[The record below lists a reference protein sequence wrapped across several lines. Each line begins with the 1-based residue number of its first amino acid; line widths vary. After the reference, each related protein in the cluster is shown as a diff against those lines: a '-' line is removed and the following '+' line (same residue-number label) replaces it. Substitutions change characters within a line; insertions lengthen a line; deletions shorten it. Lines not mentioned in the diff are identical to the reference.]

1 MSNSSYRTIQL
12 VSPSFDSKL
21 TSLIIDLNFLRKK
34 EMRGTTP
41 APIFFQLK
49 SLFHTLESIGSARI
63 EGNHTTIAE
72 FIENK
77 MDKSKDAPNDATKE
91 IENVEKGLDYIDKK
105 IKRGSRID
113 GAVIRELQKIV
124 VDGLSTSKEGDK
136 TPGEYRDTPL
146 FITGSDHVPP
156 TGVAVRYHM
165 KELAAFINKEDEDRY
180 DLLKIALSH
189 HRFVWIHP
197 FHNGNGRTVRLLTY
211 AQLVSAGFNVD
222 RAGRIINPTAVFCN
236 DRNKYYAHLA
246 AADTGTKEGLLQWCE
261 YVLSGLKI
269 EIEKVDRL
277 TDYAYLSNNILLPA
291 IDFSFDRKLINEIEA
306 GVLRV
311 AVKANDGHG
320 FQAKDIKGLF
330 LGKHMSH
337 VSRYIS
343 QMKDKRLI
351 VPKKE
356 GSRSYLIDFQN
367 NYLIRGVIKMLDQN
381 NFLPLKDEI

>member
-1 MSNSSYRTIQL
+1 MRNSSYQTLQL

-21 TSLIIDLNFLRKK
+21 TSLIIDLDYLRKK
-34 EMRGTTP
+34 EMKGTTP
-41 APIFFQLK
+41 AHIFFQLK

-77 MDKSKDAPNDATKE
+77 MEKTKATADESTKE
-91 IENVEKGLDYIDKK
+91 IENVEKALNYIDKT
-105 IKRGSRID
+105 IKNGSRID
-113 GAVIRELQKIV
+113 GEVIREIQKIV
-124 VDGLSTSKEGDK
+124 VEGLAVSKEGDK
-136 TPGEYRDTPL
+136 TPGEYRETPL
-146 FITGSDHVPP
+146 AITGSNHTPP
-156 TGVAVRYHM
+156 KGVAVRYYM
-165 KELAAFINKEDEDRY
+165 KELTAFINKKDEDRY

-222 RAGRIINPTAVFCN
+222 RAGRIINPTAVFCS
-236 DRNKYYAHLA
+236 DRNKYYSYLA
-246 AADTGTKEGLLQWCE
+246 KADLGTKKGLLNWCE

-269 EIEKVDRL
+269 EIEKVDKL
-277 TDYAYLSNNILLPA
+277 TDYSYLSKNILLPA
-291 IDFSFDRKLINEIEA
+291 IDYSLDRKVINETEA

-311 AVKANDGHG
+311 AVKANNGFG
-320 FQAKDIKGLF
+320 FQAKDINNLF
-330 LGKHMSH
+330 PGKYMSH
-337 VSRYIS
+337 ISRYIS
-343 QMKDKRLI
+343 QIKEKHLI
-351 VPKKE
+351 TPKKK
-356 GSRSYLIDFQN
+356 GSRSYLINFQN